1 MILTHAVTRGVA
13 EGTVTAVYRRWTRS
27 RVRPGD
33 TLTTAWGV
41 VRIESV
47 TPVDPSAITD
57 ADAAEAGERSAR
69 ALLASLRGPADAPVF
84 RIGVGWGGE
93 DPRHA
98 LSAETD
104 LTPEQLADIAAR
116 LARLDRRVRHSP
128 WTHEVLR
135 AVAAHPGLRAADL
148 AELLGREKDELKLD
162 IRKLKNLGLTHS
174 LDVGY
179 RISPRG
185 AAYLASLGT

>member
-13 EGTVTAVYRRWTRS
+13 DGTVTAVYRRWARP
-27 RVRPGD
+27 RVRPGN

-57 ADAAEAGERSAR
+57 ADAAAAGEPSAR
-69 ALLASLRGPADAPVF
+69 AVLASLRGPAGAPVF
-84 RIGVGWGGE
+84 RIGLGWGGE

-104 LTPEQLADIAAR
+104 LTREQLDDIAAR
-116 LARLDRRVRHSP
+116 LVRLDRDSP

-135 AVAAHPGLRAADL
+135 AVVAHPGLRAADL
-148 AELLGREKDELKLD
+148 AALLGREKNKLKLD

-174 LDVGY
+174 LEVGY

-185 AAYLASLGT
+185 AAYLDARGT